1 MKPEEFKLLELAA
14 KALGY
19 EIDLF
24 PSSRCDL
31 VTEKSVGD
39 IIKMDWNPLKDN
51 GDAFILAVKLDLMC
65 SHKRFIKQ
73 KIAIVD
79 PFYATRLAIVIA
91 ASEIG
96 EKNGD

>member
-1 MKPEEFKLLELAA
+1 MEIEDKKLLEFAA
-14 KALGY
+14 KACGY
-19 EIDLF
+19 EILDWYG
-24 PSSRCDL
+24 
-31 VTEKSVGD
+31 EKHACLDTNTNKQLG
-39 IIKMDWNPLKDN
+39 WNPLKDD
-51 GDAFILAVKLDLMC
+51 GDAFRLSVQLDLMC

-79 PFYATRLAIVIA
+79 PFYATRLAIVMA